1 MAHLRGHK
9 ENQSRVQIERLT
21 AWVTALVGF
30 LVECFWVPALRLD
43 LFIQTKKS
51 WVFVNST
58 GALSKGHTKEGLGR
72 RGGCLLIIGL
82 LWKSH
87 RELIFACDSAGMH
100 VVERLVSV
108 EGLHKLFGQTKWVLR
123 QQYHVGA

>member
-58 GALSKGHTKEGLGR
+58 GALSKGHTKEGLRPQGR
-72 RGGCLLIIGL
+72 LFVDHRAIVEVTSGTYICL
-82 LWKSH
+82 
-87 RELIFACDSAGMH
+87 
-100 VVERLVSV
+100 
-108 EGLHKLFGQTKWVLR
+108 
-123 QQYHVGA
+123 